1 MTGAHLS
8 SVPNAESVTVRAP
21 AKVNLQLSV
30 GNRRRD
36 GYHHLVTVFHAVGLY
51 DEVTL
56 TQARTGT
63 GIRIRVEGER
73 VEDVPVDRSNLAW
86 SAAECVAARAD
97 VRPDVDILLR
107 KGIPVAGG
115 MAGGSADAAAVLVGC
130 DALWRTGMDRDELAL
145 HAAAIGSDVPFALHG
160 GTAVGTG
167 RGERLTPALAR
178 GALNWVFAV
187 AETGL
192 SSAAVYRECDKQR
205 GDTPVLEPRVN
216 EAVMGALRSGDAIA
230 LGRALTND
238 LQRAAIAL
246 RPQLAQVLELG
257 LDHGA
262 LGAVVSGSGPT
273 CAFLVRDDEA
283 ALDTAVSLTA
293 SGVCR
298 TVKRAVGPVAG
309 ARVVDGPSAR

>member
-1 MTGAHLS
+1 MPGPRLIPVPSAA
-8 SVPNAESVTVRAP
+8 SVMVRVP

-36 GYHHLVTVFHAVGLY
+36 GYHHIVTVFHAVGLY
-51 DEVTL
+51 DEVTV
-56 TQARTGT
+56 TEARPGA
-63 GIRIRVEGER
+63 GISVRVEGER
-73 VEDVPVDRSNLAW
+73 VDGVPVDRSNLAW
-86 SAAECVAARAD
+86 AAAESLAAAAD
-97 VRPDVDILLR
+97 VKPDVSILLR

-115 MAGGSADAAAVLVGC
+115 MAGGSADAAAVLVAC
-130 DALWRTGMDRDELAL
+130 DALWRTGMDRGALAVL
-145 HAAAIGSDVPFALHG
+145 AATLGSDVPFALKG

-167 RGERLTPALAR
+167 RGERLTPALAK
-178 GALNWVFAV
+178 GQLHWVFAV

-192 SSAAVYRECDKQR
+192 STAAVYRECDKLR

-216 EAVMGALRSGDAIA
+216 EAVMGALRSGDAVA

-238 LQRAAIAL
+238 LQRAAVAL
-246 RPQLAQVLELG
+246 RPQLSQVLELG

-273 CAFLVRDDEA
+273 CAFLVRDEEA

-298 TVKRAVGPVAG
+298 TVKRAVGPVHG
-309 ARVVDGPSAR
+309 ARVVDGTDAH

>member
-1 MTGAHLS
+1 MTGTHLT
-8 SVPNAESVTVRAP
+8 SVPTAESVMVRVP

-36 GYHHLVTVFHAVGLY
+36 GYHHVVTILQAVGVY

-56 TQARTGT
+56 TQRPPGAGV
-63 GIRIRVEGER
+63 RIRVEGEGSGAI
-73 VEDVPVDRSNLAW
+73 PTDRSNLAW
-86 SAAECVAARAD
+86 VAAECVAAKAKRS
-97 VRPDVDILLR
+97 PDVNILLR

-115 MAGGSADAAAVLVGC
+115 MAGGSADAAAVLIGC
-130 DALWRTGMDRDELAL
+130 DALWRTGIDREAL
-145 HAAAIGSDVPFALHG
+145 VVQAAAIGSDVPFALQG

-178 GALNWVFAV
+178 GQLHWVFAV

-192 SSAAVYRECDKQR
+192 STAAVYRECDNQR

-216 EAVMGALRSGDAIA
+216 EALMGALRSGDTAA

-238 LQRAAIAL
+238 LQRAALAL
-246 RPQLAQVLELG
+246 RPQLGQVLELG

-298 TVKRAVGPVAG
+298 TVKRANGPVHG
-309 ARVVDGPSAR
+309 ARVVEGPGVH

>member
-1 MTGAHLS
+1 MTGPHLT
-8 SVPNAESVTVRAP
+8 SVPTAESVLVRVP

-36 GYHHLVTVFHAVGLY
+36 GYHHVVTVLHAVGLY
-51 DEVTL
+51 DEVEL
-56 TQARTGT
+56 TQRLPGT
-63 GIRIRVEGER
+63 GIRIRVEGEG
-73 VEDVPVDRSNLAW
+73 VDAIPVDRNNLAW
-86 SAAECVAARAD
+86 TAAECIAAMAR
-97 VRPDVDILLR
+97 VSPDLDILLR

-130 DALWRTGMDRDELAL
+130 DALWRTGIERAALAVQ
-145 HAAAIGSDVPFALHG
+145 AAVIGSDVPFALQG

-167 RGERLTPALAR
+167 RGEHLTPALAR
-178 GALNWVFAV
+178 GQLNWVFAV
-187 AETGL
+187 ADAGL
-192 SSAAVYRECDKQR
+192 STAAVYRECDRQR
-205 GDTPVLEPRVN
+205 GETPVLEPRVN
-216 EAVMGALRSGDAIA
+216 EAVMGALRSGDAVA

-238 LQRAAIAL
+238 LQRAALTL

-273 CAFLVRDDEA
+273 CAFLVSDEEA

-298 TVKRAVGPVAG
+298 TVKRAVGPVHG
-309 ARVVDGPSAR
+309 ARVVEGPGGR